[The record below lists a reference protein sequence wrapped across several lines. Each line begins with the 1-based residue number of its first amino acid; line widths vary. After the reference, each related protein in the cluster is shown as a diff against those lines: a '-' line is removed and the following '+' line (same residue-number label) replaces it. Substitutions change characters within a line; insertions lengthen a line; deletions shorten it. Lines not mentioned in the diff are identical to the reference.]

1 VKSLFRFI
9 VATLLGIA
17 TTAHA
22 GTACR
27 KLVVTPEDLAHAAEA
42 AVATYAEL
50 EKHDAPVALVARVGT
65 DLSKYGLKYSHVA
78 FAVRDHADGRWSVVH
93 LLNHCGT
100 DRSSLYAEG
109 LVNFYLDDLVSLD
122 TKIVWLQPDAA
133 ERVVKE
139 LQSPAIESLH
149 HSYYSVIA
157 RPDSPDYQNSTDWV
171 LDVLIDALDDK
182 SGTHRR
188 ADVQRAQTR
197 LGFQPDILQIS
208 YAKRIAGGLFAA
220 NAAFT
225 DHPIAT
231 RLSGKYPLVTVRSI
245 FRLAREQHWAAEELA
260 MGPHKSDSHD

>member
-1 VKSLFRFI
+1 MKTWLRFLA
-9 VATLLGIA
+9 VAMLGVTVSA
-17 TTAHA
+17 QA

-27 KLVVTPEDLAHAAEA
+27 KTSTTPEELARAGEA
-42 AVATYAEL
+42 AVATFAEL

-78 FAVRDHADGRWSVVH
+78 FAVRDHADGRWTVVH

-133 ERVVKE
+133 ERLAKE
-139 LQSPAIESLH
+139 LQSPAIENLH

-157 RPDSPDYQNSTDWV
+157 RPDSPDYQNSTAWV
-171 LDVLIDALDDK
+171 LEVLIDALDEK

-188 ADVQRAQTR
+188 ADVQREETR
-197 LGFQPDILQIS
+197 LGFKPDVLEIS
-208 YAKRIAGGLFAA
+208 YGKRIAGGLFAA

-225 DHPIAT
+225 DHPIAA
-231 RLSGKYPLVTVRSI
+231 RLSGKYPVVTVRSI
-245 FRLAREQHWAAEELA
+245 FRLSREQRWVAEEVAL
-260 MGPHKSDSHD
+260 GPHKSDARD